1 MLFAKRPTRRFA
13 KRRKTM
19 TKKLIIFVALAL
31 LVAALVGYGMVR
43 EDTLNAVTLQSPWF
57 LPLLVVAA
65 LVDSV
70 NPCAFSVLLLTLAFL
85 VSLGR
90 TRTNILA
97 IGSFYIAGV
106 FLIYVLIGLGLVKA
120 LAAFALPHL
129 IARIGAAILIAGG
142 FLNVVNELF
151 PSFPIKTKIP
161 QAAHRTMA
169 VLMEKASYRTALILG
184 IFVGLSEFPCT
195 GGPYLLI
202 LGLLANAG
210 TFMQG
215 FGYLLLYNLI
225 FVLPLV
231 IILGAGSDHAV
242 LERVQSWKRERSGA
256 MRFWGGV
263 AMVVLGISIFLL
275 P

>member
-1 MLFAKRPTRRFA
+1 MN
-13 KRRKTM
+13 
-19 TKKLIIFVALAL
+19 KKLVIFIALAL
-31 LVAALVGYGMVR
+31 IVAALVGYG
-43 EDTLNAVTLQSPWF
+43 TLRSEAVNAVTLQSPWF

-90 TRTNILA
+90 TRRNIVA
-97 IGSFYIAGV
+97 IGSFYIVGV
-106 FLIYVLIGLGLVKA
+106 FLIYILIGLGLVQA
-120 LAAFALPHL
+120 LAAFAVPHL
-129 IARIGAAILIAGG
+129 IARIGAGILIAVG
-142 FLNVVNELF
+142 FLNIVNELF

-169 VLMEKASYRTALILG
+169 VLMEKASYQTAFVLG
-184 IFVGLSEFPCT
+184 LFVGLSEFPCT

-202 LGLLANAG
+202 LGLLASSG
-210 TFMQG
+210 TFTQG
-215 FGYLLLYNLI
+215 LGYLVLYNLI

-231 IILGAGSDHAV
+231 IILGVGSDRGV
-242 LERVQSWKRERSGA
+242 LERVHMWKRERSGA

-263 AMVVLGISIFLL
+263 AMVILGVAIFLL